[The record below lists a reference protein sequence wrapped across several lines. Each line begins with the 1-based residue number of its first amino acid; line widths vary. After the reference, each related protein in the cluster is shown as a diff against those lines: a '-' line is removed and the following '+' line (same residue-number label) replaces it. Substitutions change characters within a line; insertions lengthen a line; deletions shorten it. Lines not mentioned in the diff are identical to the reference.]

1 MRTRSSSTQSQ
12 MCETITSVSYRSLA
26 DSAEC
31 ETFNPLTWT
40 SAPKLKPYSN
50 PTSLN
55 SSPNR
60 GQIVFFRVSA
70 WRCGS
75 VVDCITEVASRRA
88 RLVLGWVTVFGGH
101 TSHLRQLSLLPS
113 VGRDMSTCQKA
124 VKTCGREWYIP
135 LRIKVW
141 SAGKTAQFFAN
152 MFHAYKRFREERLM
166 IKRCKNLRLF
176 WGWQVSAVGRRLGG
190 KCPLTILPSRNYR
203 LRLRSFQSS
212 LQSSARM

>member
-1 MRTRSSSTQSQ
+1 M
-12 MCETITSVSYRSLA
+12 
-26 DSAEC
+26 
-31 ETFNPLTWT
+31 
-40 SAPKLKPYSN
+40 
-50 PTSLN
+50 
-55 SSPNR
+55 
-60 GQIVFFRVSA
+60 SA

-75 VVDCITEVASRRA
+75 VVGCITEVASRRA

-101 TSHLRQLSLLPS
+101 TSHPRLLSLLPS

-141 SAGKTAQFFAN
+141 SAGKTAQFLAN
-152 MFHAYKRFREERLM
+152 MFHAYKRFREERLT
-166 IKRCKNLRLF
+166 IKRFKNLRLF
-176 WGWQVSAVGRRLGG
+176 WGWQVSAVGRRFGG